1 MDLTIILFSFFR
13 CVDLVAELSQNT
25 KAQKEVISLIP
36 LVAQAAHFKHY
47 TQHLHL
53 LETVCTQVTNFM
65 MAMLLYCGSSK
76 VLIIILTHS
85 WDPGQAKHAAWPL
98 LTQKLK
104 YNSTK
109 TGQDDETESR
119 KTSKKDYSISNWRS
133 YPQTLV
139 GQRKK
144 KHTNL
149 NRP

>member
-76 VLIIILTHS
+76 VFIIILTHS
-85 WDPGQAKHAAWPL
+85 
-98 LTQKLK
+98 
-104 YNSTK
+104 
-109 TGQDDETESR
+109 
-119 KTSKKDYSISNWRS
+119 
-133 YPQTLV
+133 
-139 GQRKK
+139 
-144 KHTNL
+144 
-149 NRP
+149 